1 VRPATRRRVDE
12 GWAHTFGLPADAL
25 AGGGVHVVTAPVGA
39 SDTVVVRLPH
49 GTVVSTPFAAE
60 ALITDALGRMAGNLT
75 QLTNPQAWRAV
86 LGDEAAV
93 LGPSQHAYN
102 DEIRSLGAVDARV
115 IAAPPGIRAALA
127 RLART
132 MPAEEWQ
139 EAGFDDPGLVFTFME
154 RRSILAA
161 AHLSPWGGHLVDLG
175 FVTRPN
181 ARGRGYGTIVAAAAA
196 RDAIE
201 RHGLARW
208 RARLA
213 NEPSLAVARRLGFT
227 PYGEELMIRLASD
240 RAG

>member
-1 VRPATRRRVDE
+1 
-12 GWAHTFGLPADAL
+12 LPPDTL
-25 AGGGVHVVTAPVGA
+25 AGGGVHVVTVPDGA
-39 SDTVVVRLPH
+39 SDVVVVRLPDV
-49 GTVVSTPFAAE
+49 TVVRTPIAAE
-60 ALITDALGRMAGNLT
+60 ALITDALDRMEDEPDRLT
-75 QLTNPQAWRAV
+75 DPQAWRAV
-86 LGDEAAV
+86 LGVEAVV

-102 DEIRSLGAVDARV
+102 DDIRTLGAVDDRV
-115 IAAPPGIRAALA
+115 VAAPPGIRAALA

-132 MPAEEWQ
+132 MPTEEWQ
-139 EAGFDDPGLVFTFME
+139 EAGFDDPGLVFTIME

-161 AHLSPWGGHLVDLG
+161 AHLSPWDGHLVDLG
-175 FVTRPN
+175 FVTRPT
-181 ARGRGYGTIVAAAAA
+181 ARGRGYGTIVAAGAA

-227 PYGEELMIRLASD
+227 PFGEELMIRLISD